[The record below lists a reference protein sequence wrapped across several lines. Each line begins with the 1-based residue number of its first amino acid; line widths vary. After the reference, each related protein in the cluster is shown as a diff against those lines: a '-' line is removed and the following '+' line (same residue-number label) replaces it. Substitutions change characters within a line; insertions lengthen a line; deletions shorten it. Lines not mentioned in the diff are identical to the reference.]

1 VGTNQ
6 PRAKGEYVSDDGARA
21 RLNPPSLVQLAA
33 EELRRMILS
42 GDLQPGERLIEE
54 RLTERLGISRPPLR
68 EAMRL
73 LQREGLILTE
83 PRRGATVTRL
93 AESDVLEI
101 LTLRSALERLAVEL
115 GVPVSSP
122 ERLEPCR
129 AAIDD
134 MAACAA
140 RGDRAGLVERGYVFH
155 HAIIALSGHRRLEE
169 VYRSL
174 HQQLLLCMAM
184 NLHTREHFF
193 EDLAEHVDR
202 HRHLLQLIEAGD
214 PQVVLTELAAHG
226 ERSFTHPPERPEK
239 VRTR

>member
-1 VGTNQ
+1 MRTNQ
-6 PRAKGEYVSDDGARA
+6 PRPDDDALGGDGAGP

-33 EELRRMILS
+33 EELRRLILS
-42 GDLQPGERLIEE
+42 GDLRPGERLIEE

-73 LQREGLILTE
+73 LQREGLILTA

-93 AESDVLEI
+93 SESDVLEI

-115 GVPVSSP
+115 GVPVTSP
-122 ERLEPCR
+122 DGLQRCR

-155 HAIIALSGHRRLEE
+155 HAIIALPGHRRLEE

-184 NLHTREHFF
+184 NLHTREHYF
-193 EDLAEHVDR
+193 EDLAKHVER
-202 HRHLLQLIEAGD
+202 HRYLLELIEAGD
-214 PQVVLTELAAHG
+214 PQAVLTELAAHG

-239 VRTR
+239 VRNR